1 MTAEQDQF
9 FTKIYKERRKP
20 LLMYAESAL
29 GNHAMAEDAVQ
40 LAFEIGWRK
49 IEDFQNCPKPE
60 GWIFKSLEFVIS
72 NMKSRLRTE
81 RRVIAIVDEYRPD
94 LVAAPA
100 DPLPLR
106 VHFGDLV
113 DTPQFQ
119 IIYEMEF
126 YGRTLAEIAKDL
138 GISENACKKR
148 AERARKDLQKKLR
161 N

>member
-20 LLMYAESAL
+20 LQIYAENAL

-40 LAFEIGWRK
+40 QAFEIGWRK

-60 GWIFKSLEFVIS
+60 GWIFRSLKFVIS

-81 RRVIAIVDEYRPD
+81 RRVIAIMDDYRPD

-100 DPLPLR
+100 DPLPLC
-106 VHFGDLV
+106 VHFGELV
-113 DTPQFQ
+113 DLPQFR
-119 IIYEMEF
+119 IVYEMEIQ
-126 YGRTLAEIAKDL
+126 GRTLAEIAKGL
-138 GISENACKKR
+138 GISETACKKR

-161 N
+161 

>member
-1 MTAEQDQF
+1 MTTEQDQF

-20 LLMYAESAL
+20 LQIYAENAL

-81 RRVIAIVDEYRPD
+81 RRVMAITDEYRPD

-100 DPLPLR
+100 DPRPLR

-138 GISENACKKR
+138 DISENACKKR

-161 N
+161 

>member
-1 MTAEQDQF
+1 MQ
-9 FTKIYKERRKP
+9 I
-20 LLMYAESAL
+20 YAENAL

-49 IEDFQNCPKPE
+49 IEDFQNCPQPE
-60 GWIFKSLEFVIS
+60 GWIFKSLKFVVS

-106 VHFGDLV
+106 VNFGELV
-113 DTPQFQ
+113 DLPQFR
-119 IIYEMEF
+119 IVYEMEIQ
-126 YGRTLAEIAKDL
+126 GRTLAEIAKEL
-138 GISENACKKR
+138 GISEIACRKR
-148 AERARKDLQKKLR
+148 AERARKDLQKMLK
-161 N
+161 

>member
-1 MTAEQDQF
+1 MTTEQDQF

-20 LLMYAESAL
+20 LQIYAENAL

-49 IEDFQNCPKPE
+49 IEDFQNCPQPE
-60 GWIFKSLEFVIS
+60 GWIFKSLKFVVS

-81 RRVIAIVDEYRPD
+81 RRVIAIMDDYRPD

-106 VHFGDLV
+106 VHFGDLM

-126 YGRTLAEIAKDL
+126 NGRTLAEIAKDL
-138 GISENACKKR
+138 GISEAACKKR
-148 AERARKDLQKKLR
+148 AERARKYLQKKW
-161 N
+161 NK

>member
-1 MTAEQDQF
+1 MTTEQDQF

-20 LLMYAESAL
+20 LQIYAENAL

-49 IEDFQNCPKPE
+49 IEDFQNCPQPE
-60 GWIFKSLEFVIS
+60 GWIFKSLKFVVS

-81 RRVIAIVDEYRPD
+81 RRVIAIMDDYRPD

-106 VHFGDLV
+106 VHFGDLM

-126 YGRTLAEIAKDL
+126 NGRTLAEIAKDL
-138 GISENACKKR
+138 GIREAACKKR
-148 AERARKDLQKKLR
+148 AERARKYLQKKW
-161 N
+161 NK

>member
-1 MTAEQDQF
+1 MTTEQDQF

-40 LAFEIGWRK
+40 QAFEIGWRK
-49 IEDFQNCPKPE
+49 IEDFQNCPQPE
-60 GWIFKSLEFVIS
+60 GWRFRSLKFVVN

-81 RRVIAIVDEYRPD
+81 RRVIAITDEYRPD

-113 DTPQFQ
+113 DLPQFR
-119 IIYEMEF
+119 IVYEMEIQD
-126 YGRTLAEIAKDL
+126 RTLAEIAEDL
-138 GISENACKKR
+138 GISESACKKR
-148 AERARKDLQKKLR
+148 AERARKYLQKKLR
-161 N
+161 K

>member
-126 YGRTLAEIAKDL
+126 YGRTLAEIAKDF

-161 N
+161 Y

>member
-126 YGRTLAEIAKDL
+126 YGRTLAEIAKDF

-161 N
+161 

>member
-1 MTAEQDQF
+1 MTTEQDQF

-20 LLMYAESAL
+20 LQIYAENAL

-106 VHFGDLV
+106 VHFGELV

-126 YGRTLAEIAKDL
+126 NGRTLAEIAKDL

-161 N
+161 

>member
-20 LLMYAESAL
+20 LQMYAENAL
-29 GNHAMAEDAVQ
+29 DNHAMAEDAVQ

-49 IEDFQNCPKPE
+49 IEDFQNCPQPE
-60 GWIFKSLEFVIS
+60 GWIFKSMKFVVS

-81 RRVIAIVDEYRPD
+81 HRVIAITDEYRPD

-161 N
+161 Y

>member
-1 MTAEQDQF
+1 MTTEQDQF

-20 LLMYAESAL
+20 LQIYAENAL

-49 IEDFQNCPKPE
+49 IEDFQNCPQPE
-60 GWIFKSLEFVIS
+60 GWIFKSLKFVVS

-81 RRVIAIVDEYRPD
+81 RRVIAIMDDYRPD

-126 YGRTLAEIAKDL
+126 NGRTLAEIAKDL
-138 GISENACKKR
+138 GISEAACKKR
-148 AERARKDLQKKLR
+148 AERARKYLQKKW
-161 N
+161 NK

>member
-1 MTAEQDQF
+1 MTTEQDQF

-20 LLMYAESAL
+20 LQIYAENAL

-40 LAFEIGWRK
+40 LAFEIGWRM
-49 IEDFQNCPKPE
+49 IEDFQNCPQPE

-81 RRVIAIVDEYRPD
+81 HRVIAITDEYRPD

-126 YGRTLAEIAKDL
+126 NGRTLAEIAKEL
-138 GISENACKKR
+138 GISETACKKR
-148 AERARKDLQKKLR
+148 AERARKYLQKKW
-161 N
+161 NK

>member
-1 MTAEQDQF
+1 MTAEQNQF
-9 FTKIYKERRKP
+9 FTTIYQERRAR
-20 LLMYAESAL
+20 LLEYAESVL

-40 LAFEIGWRK
+40 QAFEIGWRK
-49 IEDFQNCPKPE
+49 IEDFQNCPQPE
-60 GWIFKSLEFVIS
+60 GWIFKSLKFVVS

-81 RRVIAIVDEYRPD
+81 RRVIAITDEYRPD
-94 LVAAPA
+94 LVVAPA

-126 YGRTLAEIAKDL
+126 NGRTLAEIAIDL
-138 GISENACKKR
+138 GISEVACKKR
-148 AERARKDLQKKLR
+148 AERARKHLQTKLR
-161 N
+161 K

>member
-1 MTAEQDQF
+1 MTVEQDQF

-81 RRVIAIVDEYRPD
+81 RRVIAITDEYRPD

-106 VHFGDLV
+106 MHFGDLV

-126 YGRTLAEIAKDL
+126 YGRTLAEIAKEL
-138 GISENACKKR
+138 GISEAACKKR

-161 N
+161 K

>member
-49 IEDFQNCPKPE
+49 IEDFQNCPKLE

-161 N
+161 Y

>member
-1 MTAEQDQF
+1 MTTEQDQF
-9 FTKIYKERRKP
+9 FTKIYKERRK
-20 LLMYAESAL
+20 LLQIYAENAL

-161 N
+161 

>member
-1 MTAEQDQF
+1 MTTEQDQF

-20 LLMYAESAL
+20 LLVYAESAL

-40 LAFEIGWRK
+40 QAFEIGWRK
-49 IEDFQNCPKPE
+49 IEDFQNSPKPE
-60 GWIFKSLEFVIS
+60 GWIFRSLEFVIS

-81 RRVIAIVDEYRPD
+81 RRVIAIMDDYCPD

-106 VHFGDLV
+106 VHFGELL
-113 DTPQFQ
+113 DTPQFR
-119 IIYEMEF
+119 IVYEMEIQ
-126 YGRTLAEIAKDL
+126 GRTLAEIAKDL
-138 GISENACKKR
+138 GISETACKKR

-161 N
+161 

>member
-20 LLMYAESAL
+20 LLMYAENAL

-106 VHFGDLV
+106 VHYGDLV

-161 N
+161 

>member
-1 MTAEQDQF
+1 MTVEQDQF

-49 IEDFQNCPKPE
+49 IEDFQNCPQPE
-60 GWIFKSLEFVIS
+60 GWIFKSLKFVVS

-106 VHFGDLV
+106 MHFGDLV

-126 YGRTLAEIAKDL
+126 NGRTLAEIAKNL
-138 GISENACKKR
+138 GISEAACKKR
-148 AERARKDLQKKLR
+148 AERARKHLQKKLR
-161 N
+161 K

>member
-40 LAFEIGWRK
+40 LAFEIGWCK

-60 GWIFKSLEFVIS
+60 GWIFNSLKFVVS

-81 RRVIAIVDEYRPD
+81 RRVIAITDEYRPD

-161 N
+161 Y

>member
-1 MTAEQDQF
+1 MTTEQDQF

-20 LLMYAESAL
+20 LQIYAENAL

-49 IEDFQNCPKPE
+49 IEDFQNCPQPE

-81 RRVIAIVDEYRPD
+81 RRVIAITDEYRPD

-126 YGRTLAEIAKDL
+126 YGRTLAEIAKEL
-138 GISENACKKR
+138 GISETACKKR

-161 N
+161 Y

>member
-9 FTKIYKERRKP
+9 FTKIYKDRRKS
-20 LLMYAESAL
+20 LLMYAENAL

-40 LAFEIGWRK
+40 QAFEIGWRK

-60 GWIFKSLEFVIS
+60 GWIFNSLKFVVS

-81 RRVIAIVDEYRPD
+81 RRVIAFMDEYRPD

-106 VHFGDLV
+106 MHFGDLV

-126 YGRTLAEIAKDL
+126 NGRTLAEIAKDL
-138 GISENACKKR
+138 GISEAACKKR
-148 AERARKDLQKKLR
+148 AERARKYLQKKW
-161 N
+161 NK

>member
-29 GNHAMAEDAVQ
+29 GNHSMAEDAVQ

-81 RRVIAIVDEYRPD
+81 RRVIAIVDEYRTD

-126 YGRTLAEIAKDL
+126 NGRTLAEIAKDL

-161 N
+161 Y

>member
-1 MTAEQDQF
+1 M
-9 FTKIYKERRKP
+9 
-20 LLMYAESAL
+20 LMYAESAL

-49 IEDFQNCPKPE
+49 IEAFQNCPKPE

-81 RRVIAIVDEYRPD
+81 RRVIAITDEYRPD

-126 YGRTLAEIAKDL
+126 NGRTLAEIAKEL

-148 AERARKDLQKKLR
+148 AERARKDLQKKMR
-161 N
+161 Y

>member
-20 LLMYAESAL
+20 LQIYAENAL

-40 LAFEIGWRK
+40 QAFEIGWRK

-60 GWIFKSLEFVIS
+60 GWIFRSLKFVIS

-81 RRVIAIVDEYRPD
+81 RRVIAIMDDYRPD

-100 DPLPLR
+100 DPLPLH
-106 VHFGDLV
+106 VHFGELV
-113 DTPQFQ
+113 DLPQFR
-119 IIYEMEF
+119 IVYEMEIQ
-126 YGRTLAEIAKDL
+126 GRTLAEIAKEL
-138 GISENACKKR
+138 GISETACKKR

-161 N
+161 

>member
-1 MTAEQDQF
+1 MTVEQDQF
-9 FTKIYKERRKP
+9 FTKIYKERRK
-20 LLMYAESAL
+20 LLQIYAENAL

-81 RRVIAIVDEYRPD
+81 RRVIAITDEYRPD

-138 GISENACKKR
+138 GISESACKKR

-161 N
+161 K

>member
-1 MTAEQDQF
+1 MTTEQDQF
-9 FTKIYKERRKP
+9 FTKIYRERRKP

-40 LAFEIGWRK
+40 QAFEIGWRK
-49 IEDFQNCPKPE
+49 IEDFQNSPKPE
-60 GWIFKSLEFVIS
+60 GWIFRSLKFVVN

-81 RRVIAIVDEYRPD
+81 RRVIAITDEYRPD

-113 DTPQFQ
+113 DTPQFR
-119 IIYEMEF
+119 IVYEMEIQD
-126 YGRTLAEIAKDL
+126 RTLAEIAEDL
-138 GISENACKKR
+138 GISESACKKR
-148 AERARKDLQKKLR
+148 AERARKYLQKKLR
-161 N
+161 K